1 MKAGRKWDVLE
12 IWANNTVWFILK
24 IKRLTLNYSVFV
36 TDLLTIREIHK
47 TNLKNVLKYQKATK
61 LDLNLY
67 LCNERLKGQNKNTVH
82 KLNKNKI
89 NFLDVFVFKI
99 NGRKILAT
107 IKISCLFTMLELV
120 TEVLKLI

>member
-1 MKAGRKWDVLE
+1 M
-12 IWANNTVWFILK
+12 K